1 LPGTTTDFASEA
13 EVRRCSRSTDKRDN
27 GQTVNSSRSLLLS
40 EFYHLRRTAIKDLAA
55 YCGFLLGFLGSA
67 PFAWR
72 YLTGQIDTGDF
83 ARGLGYFL
91 SYVTVAGLVTGSAGF
106 LIGIAGGWIWERYHR
121 YRRAARGTIDS
132 GITPAPQLRL
142 VADEPSSVHDSRRA
156 AVPRVGKE
164 HDTGALMIHS
174 GNSQELWN
182 AVDDYIDEVVQPES
196 ALHSAL
202 AASTAAGLPAIAVS
216 PSQGKLLYMLARV
229 LGARRILEVGTLG
242 GYSTIWLAR
251 ALPADG
257 RLITLEL
264 DAKHA
269 EVARSNVSMAGLGDV
284 VDVRVG
290 AALDLLPAIAEE
302 GGGPFDF
309 VFIDADKQNIPSY
322 FDWALKMSRPG
333 SLIVVD
339 NVVRNGDVIDAAS
352 DDASVI
358 GVRRL
363 NSRLAAEPRA
373 TATTIQTV
381 GIKGYDGFTIALVTA
396 GS

>member
-1 LPGTTTDFASEA
+1 
-13 EVRRCSRSTDKRDN
+13 
-27 GQTVNSSRSLLLS
+27 LLS

-72 YLTGQIDTGDF
+72 YLTAQIDNGDF

-106 LIGIAGGWIWERYHR
+106 LIGIGGGWIWERYHR
-121 YRRAARGTIDS
+121 YRRAARGTIE
-132 GITPAPQLRL
+132 PAIGAGPKLTL
-142 VADEPSSVHDSRRA
+142 VADEPGSVHDSRPE
-156 AVPRVGKE
+156 AVPPSGKE

-182 AVDDYIDEVVQPES
+182 AVDDYIDEVVQPDS
-196 ALHSAL
+196 ALRSAVE
-202 AASTAAGLPAIAVS
+202 ASSAAGLPAIAVS
-216 PSQGKLLYMLARV
+216 PSQGKLLYMLSRV
-229 LGARRILEVGTLG
+229 LGARRILEIGTLG

-251 ALPADG
+251 ALPRDG
-257 RLITLEL
+257 RLITLEI
-264 DAKHA
+264 DPKHA
-269 EVARSNVSMAGLGDV
+269 EVARANVSMAGLGEI

-290 AALDLLPAIAEE
+290 AALDLLPMIAEE
-302 GGGPFDF
+302 GSGPFDF

-339 NVVRNGDVIDAAS
+339 NVVRNGDVLDAAS

-363 NSRLAAEPRA
+363 NARLAAESRA

>member
-1 LPGTTTDFASEA
+1 M
-13 EVRRCSRSTDKRDN
+13 
-27 GQTVNSSRSLLLS
+27 LS

-72 YLTGQIDTGDF
+72 YLTAQIDNGDF

-91 SYVTVAGLVTGSAGF
+91 SYVTVAGLLTGGAGF

-121 YRRAARGTIDS
+121 YRRAAHGTLDVGLS
-132 GITPAPQLRL
+132 AVPKLRL
-142 VADEPSSVHDSRRA
+142 VADEPSSVQDSRRA
-156 AVPRVGKE
+156 AVHRGGKE
-164 HDTGALMIHS
+164 HDTGALMIDS
-174 GNSQELWN
+174 GNSQALWN
-182 AVDDYIDEVVQPES
+182 AVDDYIDEVVQPDAVLSS
-196 ALHSAL
+196 ALE
-202 AASTAAGLPAIAVS
+202 ASTAAGLPAIAVS

-229 LGARRILEVGTLG
+229 LGARRILEIGTLG

-257 RLITLEL
+257 RLTTLEL
-264 DAKHA
+264 DPKHA
-269 EVARSNVSMAGLGDV
+269 AVARSNVSMAGLGDV
-284 VDVRVG
+284 VDVRTG
-290 AALDLLPAIAEE
+290 AALELLPAIAEE
-302 GGGPFDF
+302 GSGPFDF

-322 FDWALKMSRPG
+322 FDWALKLSRVG

-339 NVVRNGDVIDAAS
+339 NVVRNGDVLDAAS

-363 NSRLAAEPRA
+363 NARLAAESRA

-381 GIKGYDGFTIALVTA
+381 GIKGYDGFTVALVTA
-396 GS
+396 DS